1 MPPHSISLTLDI
13 RPCAKPRP
21 RVTRWG
27 AYNEPRYMEWRAEVV
42 RQVKAQWDGV
52 KISGKIG
59 MFCHHDCKKK
69 LRPDLDNA
77 VGAVQD
83 ALKDAGIYGDDRII
97 RTLIVTCQED
107 TGRDRISLFLW
118 TPV

>member
-1 MPPHSISLTLDI
+1 MKFRSLSLLLDI
-13 RPCAKPRP
+13 RPCAKARP
-21 RVTRWG
+21 RVTRFG
-27 AYNEPRYMEWRAEVV
+27 TYNPPAYTAWRAEFV
-42 RQVKAQWDGV
+42 RQVKKQWDGV
-52 KISGKIG
+52 PLSGRIG
-59 MFCHHDCKKK
+59 LFAKYDCKKK

-77 VGAVQD
+77 IGAVQD

-97 RTLIVTCQED
+97 RALIVTCNED